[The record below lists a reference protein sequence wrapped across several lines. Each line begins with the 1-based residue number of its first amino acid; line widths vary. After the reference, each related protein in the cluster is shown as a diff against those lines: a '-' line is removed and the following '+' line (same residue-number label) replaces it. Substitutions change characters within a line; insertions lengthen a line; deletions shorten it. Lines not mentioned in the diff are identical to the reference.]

1 MSHSKVSHD
10 RLVNP
15 RRKVRTTRW
24 PGPTRW
30 PSPLCGIRAP
40 QSSGAL
46 PFGEAALPRSSAGLR
61 GSTAGRLCSSA
72 APQTGS
78 ALPADQHCY
87 RRGTVRLN
95 SFHGGVS
102 LLGVQRACYAPLVT
116 EPTTCLV
123 IRFHR
128 VTDPPSQRTLDT
140 RLRPS
145 ARSLAVRRSDQSNR
159 ELKVSM
165 CSHSSTQ
172 PNTDHIRCALLFD

>member
-1 MSHSKVSHD
+1 MYMA
-10 RLVNP
+10 RLGCARACAGP
-15 RRKVRTTRW
+15 L
-24 PGPTRW
+24 PG
-30 PSPLCGIRAP
+30 S
-40 QSSGAL
+40 
-46 PFGEAALPRSSAGLR
+46 EAALPVGCAAVPLR
-61 GSTAGRLCSSA
+61 KPAVPSPQTSTA
-72 APQTGS
+72 T
-78 ALPADQHCY
+78 
-87 RRGTVRLN
+87 RGTVRLN